1 MVATNL
7 RLALSLSSIRRTFG
21 VTAIVPT
28 PPVDEDTG
36 DDISGLLTQAG
47 EFLQTQALDFLVR
60 QFSGNEDVFGI
71 LLQAD
76 DQLLSTEADQ
86 FILRQ
91 AAPIQEG
98 FGVELEDGSGFII
111 TQNSEVI
118 IRQLADKNIIIMQD
132 GFELHTQQGA
142 KLFLTQDYL
151 NLQKRSDTT
160 ELRDFLL
167 TQAGEE
173 MIIG

>member
-1 MVATNL
+1 MITRL
-7 RLALSLSSIRRTFG
+7 RLALSLSSIKRFFG
-21 VTAIVPT
+21 ADAVVPT
-28 PPVDEDTG
+28 PPADDG
-36 DDISGLLTQAG
+36 DITAILTQSG
-47 EFLQTQALDFLVR
+47 EFIQTQALDFLVR
-60 QFSGNEDVFGI
+60 QFAGNEDVFGI

-76 DQLLSTEADQ
+76 DQLLSTESDQ

-91 AAPIQEG
+91 AAPIQDG

-132 GFELHTQQGA
+132 GFELHTQQGG
-142 KLFLTQDYL
+142 KLFITQDYL
-151 NLQKRSDTT
+151 NLQKRNSDT

-167 TQAGEE
+167 TQSGEE

>member
-1 MVATNL
+1 MATSL
-7 RLALSLSSIRRTFG
+7 RLGLSLSSIRRFFG
-21 VTAIVPT
+21 AVAIVPT
-28 PPVDEDTG
+28 PAPAA
-36 DDISGLLTQAG
+36 DITGLLTQAG
-47 EFLQTQALDFLVR
+47 ELVQTQSLDFLVR
-60 QFSGNEDVFGI
+60 QFAGNEDVFGI

-76 DQLLSTEADQ
+76 DAFITTELDQ
-86 FILRQ
+86 VILRQ
-91 AAPIQEG
+91 AAPIQDG
-98 FGVELEDGSGFII
+98 FGVVLQDGSGFVL

-132 GFELHTQQGA
+132 GFELHTQQGG

-151 NLQKRSDTT
+151 NLQKRNDTT

-167 TQAGEE
+167 TQSDEE